1 MASELNSFV
10 KEALEKGLP
19 RPQIAEALG
28 KAGWGDDEIRSALG
42 SYAEFD
48 FPLAVPKRR
57 PYLSAREA
65 FVYLLLFLTL
75 YISAY
80 SLGALLFSYVNKW
93 LPDQLNPY
101 EWNLSS
107 VRGFLAAL
115 IVSSPIYLAL
125 TVYLTRGISRSP
137 ERKHSKIRKW
147 LTYVTLFIAAGVIIG
162 DLIAL
167 LNGFLQGD
175 LTLRFALKVGVVFAI
190 AATIFGYYL
199 WDLRKEEKEQ

>member
-1 MASELNSFV
+1 MASELNAFV
-10 KEALEKGLP
+10 KEALQKGLP

-28 KAGWGDDEIRSALG
+28 KAGWAEDEIKSSLD
-42 SYAEFD
+42 SYADFD
-48 FPLAVPKRR
+48 FPVPVPKRR

-75 YISAY
+75 YISSY
-80 SLGALLFSYVNKW
+80 SLGALLFSYVNRW
-93 LPDQLNPY
+93 FPDPLNPY
-101 EWNLSS
+101 EWNVSA

-115 IVSSPIYLAL
+115 IVASPIYLSL
-125 TVYLTRGISRSP
+125 TVYLTRGIRRRP

-147 LTYVTLFIAAGVIIG
+147 LTYVTLFVAAGVIIG

-167 LNGFLQGD
+167 LNGFLQGE
-175 LTLRFALKVGVVFAI
+175 LTLRFVLKVAVVFAI

-199 WDLRKEEKEQ
+199 WDLRKEEKD